1 MSRDR
6 AETKEKHKE
15 EENGISVTLLLLTQC
30 DLYSIVD
37 INAHLFVRVYLAI
50 VTLYFRV
57 IVNPFVFTDQLS
69 NGSNRD

>member
-6 AETKEKHKE
+6 GETKEKRKE
-15 EENGISVTLLLLTQC
+15 EEKGISVTLLLLTQC

-57 IVNPFVFTDQLS
+57 ITNPFVFTD
-69 NGSNRD
+69 

>member
-6 AETKEKHKE
+6 AETKEKRKE
-15 EENGISVTLLLLTQC
+15 EEKGISVTLLLLTQC

-57 IVNPFVFTDQLS
+57 IMNPFVFTDQLS
-69 NGSNRD
+69 NGSNRV

>member
-6 AETKEKHKE
+6 AETKEKRKE
-15 EENGISVTLLLLTQC
+15 EEKGISVTLLLLTQC

>member
-6 AETKEKHKE
+6 AETKEKRKE

-37 INAHLFVRVYLAI
+37 INAHLFVCVYLAI